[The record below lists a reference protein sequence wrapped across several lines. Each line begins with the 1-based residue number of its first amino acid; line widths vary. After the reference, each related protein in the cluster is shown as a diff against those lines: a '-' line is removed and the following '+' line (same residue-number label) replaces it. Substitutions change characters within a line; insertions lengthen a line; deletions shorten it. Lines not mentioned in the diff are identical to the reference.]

1 MKQAITV
8 FFLILLTISF
18 WALAYEYRSLFL
30 LNIYFTLLWLTL
42 IHSFFKIVMERV
54 LVRKIK
60 DAKTQY
66 EYNKIVS
73 ILYIVVLLL
82 AAVRIWIEDT
92 QFLLVSYGLIA
103 AGVTVALQDFFKN
116 FMGGFLIFVTG
127 TYRIGDRIEINS
139 KFGDVIDISILN
151 TTLFELKEWVHAD
164 QPTGRIST
172 IPNGAILNSVI
183 NNYSKDNPFIWDEI
197 TLPITYDSDWKDAHE
212 RIMHILREETRSI
225 TIAAQE
231 QISELSKKYYVA
243 EYLQGPAIYLAMTD
257 NWIDLNIRYLTLTR
271 ERRYLHDKLSRLIL
285 EDLQKDSK
293 IKVAS
298 ETMDIT
304 VRAAGKS

>member
-8 FFLILLTISF
+8 FFLIVLTISS
-18 WALAYEYRSLFL
+18 WVLAHEYRSLFL
-30 LNIYFTLLWLTL
+30 LKIYFTLLWLTL
-42 IHSFFKIVMERV
+42 THSFFKIIMERV
-54 LVRKIK
+54 VVRKIK
-60 DAKTQY
+60 DAKTRY
-66 EYNKIVS
+66 EYNKIIS

-82 AAVRIWIEDT
+82 AAVRIWVEDT

-116 FMGGFLIFVTG
+116 LMGGFLIFVTG
-127 TYRIGDRIEINS
+127 TYRIGDRVEINS
-139 KFGDVIDISILN
+139 KFGDVIDINILN

-212 RIMHILREETRSI
+212 RIMHILREETRAV

-231 QISELSKKYYVA
+231 QISELSKKYYLD
-243 EYLQGPAIYLAMTD
+243 EYLQGPAIYLTMTD
-257 NWIDLNIRYLTLTR
+257 NWIDLNIRYLVLTR
-271 ERRYLHDKLSRLIL
+271 ERRYLHDRLSRLIL
-285 EDLQKDSK
+285 EDLQRGSK

-304 VRAAGKS
+304 VRDANKS

>member
-18 WALAYEYRSLFL
+18 WVLAYEYRNLFL
-30 LNIYFTLLWLTL
+30 LKIYFTLLWLTL
-42 IHSFFKIVMERV
+42 IHSFFKIIMERV
-54 LVRKIK
+54 VVRKIK
-60 DAKTQY
+60 DAKTRY
-66 EYNKIVS
+66 EYNKIIS

-116 FMGGFLIFVTG
+116 LMGGFLIFVTG
-127 TYRIGDRIEINS
+127 TYRIGDRVEINS
-139 KFGDVIDISILN
+139 KFGDVIDINILN

-212 RIMHILREETRSI
+212 RIMHILREETKVV

-231 QISELSKKYYVA
+231 QISELSKKYYLA